1 MAIAPG
7 DRGVAVSGGVRNSVI
22 VTGDNVTLNVS
33 LEGAEGALLDRL
45 AEAQQ
50 PVPLP
55 TPLDSRPRRHPNHVD
70 REEEAL
76 AVLSAGEQSGAANV
90 YGEPGI
96 GKSHVLSH
104 VAYRPEASAL
114 ADGIVYVPAG
124 EAPLDDVLQA
134 LFEEFYDCGNPPVRP
149 SRARLR
155 RELRDRQALVVVDG
169 LEVGPEEAQELLSS
183 APGCRFVAASTER
196 SVWDATAV
204 RLEGLQLRYALDL
217 VEQELGRAL
226 TAEER
231 PDAERLCNALA
242 GHPWRIR
249 EAVTR
254 ARDEGRSLADAGRAL
269 DPTDILD
276 ALTSGER
283 SVLAGLAAGG
293 GGPVGLAHLREL
305 TPVEDV
311 EVVLEG
317 LERRHLVHSHS
328 PRYSLAGPLQ
338 PEIEARW
345 DLEAQRERALAHY
358 ADWSERHRG
367 EPEVAEERPAMLGLL
382 RWAAVTGRDDEA
394 IRLGRAADPALAASG
409 KFGSWGEAVDVVL
422 GAARRRGDPAVEA
435 WALHQRGTLTACVFG
450 GERALADL
458 EAARELRERIGDQPG
473 EAATRHNLEV
483 VRGMVG
489 GGNGGGGGGHGS
501 AFFVT
506 MALLGALVVALGVAG
521 GLLAYDRLGGDE
533 GGTETEG
540 RVPALVTVP
549 DVVGMSLGDAAAELE
564 AADLNHVEEREF
576 AAEAPN
582 TVLSQDPAPNE
593 EVERGSLVS
602 LVVSRG
608 PEPATTTEE
617 PPLPEID
624 LAVRISDHAE
634 GCQGPDGPCVT
645 VAFTVSTE
653 NETDLP
659 ETFDAVITVDPEA
672 VKLERTLTTAEGPSF
687 VVDVPLAAPCRAN
700 CTITVVAAPDGT
712 FTDPDLENNVAR
724 VLPPVIE

>member
-1 MAIAPG
+1 VAIAPG

-45 AEAQQ
+45 AEAAQ

-55 TPLDSRPRRHPNHVD
+55 TPLDSRPRRYPNHVD

-76 AVLSAGEQSGAANV
+76 AVLSAAEQSGAANV

-134 LFEEFYDCGNPPVRP
+134 LFEEFYDCGSPPARP

-183 APGCRFVAASTER
+183 AAGCRFVAASTER
-196 SVWDATAV
+196 SVWDAAAV
-204 RLEGLQLRYALDL
+204 RLEGLQLRYALEL

-249 EAVTR
+249 EAVAR

-345 DLEAQRERALAHY
+345 DLDAQRERALAHY

-367 EPEVAEERPAMLGLL
+367 EPEIAAERPAVVRLL
-382 RWAAVTGRDDEA
+382 RWAAATGHDDEA

-409 KFGSWGEAVDVVL
+409 QFGSWREAIDVVL
-422 GAARRRGDPAVEA
+422 AAGRRRGDAAAEA
-435 WALHQRGTLTACVFG
+435 WALHQRGTWAACVLG
-450 GERALADL
+450 GGHALADL
-458 EAARELRERIGDQPG
+458 EAARDLREQIGDRAG

-483 VRGMVG
+483 VRGIVG
-489 GGNGGGGGGHGS
+489 GGEGGGG
-501 AFFVT
+501 
-506 MALLGALVVALGVAG
+506 
-521 GLLAYDRLGGDE
+521 
-533 GGTETEG
+533 
-540 RVPALVTVP
+540 RV
-549 DVVGMSLGDAAAELE
+549 
-564 AADLNHVEEREF
+564 
-576 AAEAPN
+576 
-582 TVLSQDPAPNE
+582 
-593 EVERGSLVS
+593 
-602 LVVSRG
+602 
-608 PEPATTTEE
+608 
-617 PPLPEID
+617 EI
-624 LAVRISDHAE
+624 E
-634 GCQGPDGPCVT
+634 
-645 VAFTVSTE
+645 
-653 NETDLP
+653 
-659 ETFDAVITVDPEA
+659 
-672 VKLERTLTTAEGPSF
+672 
-687 VVDVPLAAPCRAN
+687 
-700 CTITVVAAPDGT
+700 
-712 FTDPDLENNVAR
+712 
-724 VLPPVIE
+724 

>member
-76 AVLSAGEQSGAANV
+76 AVLSAAEQSGAANV

-104 VAYRPEASAL
+104 VAYRPEAAAL

-134 LFEEFYDCGNPPVRP
+134 LFEEFYDCGSPPVRP

-155 RELRDRQALVVVDG
+155 RQLRDQQALVVVDG
-169 LEVGPEEAQELLSS
+169 LEVGPEEAQELLSC

-204 RLEGLQLRYALDL
+204 RLEGLQLRYALEL

-231 PDAERLCNALA
+231 LDAERLCDALA

-249 EAVTR
+249 EAVAR
-254 ARDEGRSLADAGRAL
+254 ARDEGRSLADAARAL
-269 DPTDILD
+269 DPTDMLD

-328 PRYSLAGPLQ
+328 ARYSLAGPLQ

-345 DLEAQRERALAHY
+345 DLDAQRERALAHY

-367 EPEVAEERPAMLGLL
+367 EPEVAEERPATLGLL

-435 WALHQRGTLTACVFG
+435 WALHQRGTRTACVFG
-450 GERALADL
+450 AERALADL
-458 EAARELRERIGDQPG
+458 EAARELRERIGDQAG

-483 VRGMVG
+483 VRGMLG
-489 GGNGGGGGGHGS
+489 GGGDGGGGGGHGP

-506 MALLGALVVALGVAG
+506 VAILGALLVALGVVGA
-521 GLLAYDRLGGDE
+521 LLAADRLRGDD
-533 GGTETEG
+533 GATTEATAP
-540 RVPALVTVP
+540 VLVTVP
-549 DVVGMSLGDAAAELE
+549 GVVGEQLSSAAEELE
-564 AADLNHVEEREF
+564 AAGLTHVEELEF
-576 AAEAPN
+576 ADEPRN
-582 TVLSQDPAPNE
+582 EVLRQDPEEDE
-593 EVERGSLVS
+593 EVPQGTIVT

-608 PEPATTTEE
+608 PAPPTTTEE

-624 LAVRISDHAE
+624 LAVRITDYAE
-634 GCQGPDGPCVT
+634 GCQAPDGPCVT

-653 NETDLP
+653 NDTDLP
-659 ETFDAVITVDPEA
+659 ETFDVVVTVDPEA
-672 VKLERTLTTAEGPSF
+672 AKLEQSLTTAEGPSF
-687 VVDVPLAAPCRAN
+687 VVHVPLAAPCRAN

-724 VLPPVIE
+724 VLPPVLE